1 MMRPRSGPLSP
12 PERKARQRE
21 IERCLAEHALLRRP
35 HHLGREAETGEDLG
49 RRLRAALAGL
59 GPVFS
64 AFGLYLATRPDLL
77 PAGDCLELAD
87 LPDRME
93 PMPAGAIRSLLA
105 DALGVPPEEVWA
117 EIGELPLESRL
128 VTQAHTARLHSGEA
142 VVVRVVRPVLDEG
155 LVLDL
160 ELLDLLGEVPV
171 GHAANG
177 SPRAADRPLAEAVAD
192 FRTDLV
198 GRVDLGTEAAALE
211 LFAADTADLGFLH
224 VPQVWRHL
232 SGPRVLTTERLG
244 GATLREIAALDRPSA
259 EAAAPPD
266 LRDLARR
273 LCILWLRQALLGRA
287 FPVEPRVE
295 DLLILPRGRI
305 ALASGPFAKPP
316 SAVQGNL
323 WSYLIAAAKQDPDE
337 ACTYLLREMTAGPE
351 ANEEQLRLRLR
362 QVVPFRDGAWSLGGD
377 SLAEH
382 LFVHWRLA
390 RECGYRPRLHLLA
403 FWRGLF
409 AITSASRQLAPE
421 RDTLHEALQ
430 EVRLVTSF
438 GQVRDLMTTRQ
449 LQDNLERYALLATQL
464 PQKLDEVLTVAAMGG
479 AVPAR
484 PAAEPHGAERR
495 DSLSLVIAFVLA
507 LAALT
512 LAARQLTAA
521 GAPWAEPAGAVTALV
536 LGLLLLRAL
545 GGRS

>member
-1 MMRPRSGPLSP
+1 
-12 PERKARQRE
+12 
-21 IERCLAEHALLRRP
+21 
-35 HHLGREAETGEDLG
+35 
-49 RRLRAALAGL
+49 
-59 GPVFS
+59 V
-64 AFGLYLATRPDLL
+64 
-77 PAGDCLELAD
+77 
-87 LPDRME
+87 
-93 PMPAGAIRSLLA
+93 
-105 DALGVPPEEVWA
+105 
-117 EIGELPLESRL
+117 
-128 VTQAHTARLHSGEA
+128 
-142 VVVRVVRPVLDEG
+142 
-155 LVLDL
+155 
-160 ELLDLLGEVPV
+160 
-171 GHAANG
+171 
-177 SPRAADRPLAEAVAD
+177 
-192 FRTDLV
+192 
-198 GRVDLGTEAAALE
+198 
-211 LFAADTADLGFLH
+211 
-224 VPQVWRHL
+224 
-232 SGPRVLTTERLG
+232 ERLG
-244 GATLREIAALDRPSA
+244 GATLREVAALGHRSA
-259 EAAAPPD
+259 EAAEAPD
-266 LRDLARR
+266 LRDVARR

-287 FPVEPRVE
+287 FPVEPRTE

-390 RECGYRPRLHLLA
+390 RESGYHPRVHLLA

-409 AITSASRQLAPE
+409 AITSAARQLAPE
-421 RDTLHEALQ
+421 RDALHEALQ
-430 EVRLVTSF
+430 EVRLVSSF
-438 GQVRDLMTTRQ
+438 GQIRDLMTTRQ

-479 AVPAR
+479 AAPAR
-484 PAAEPHGAERR
+484 PAEPRNQERR
-495 DSLSLVIAFVLA
+495 DPLSLVIAFVLA